1 MNHYLFFLGH
11 QPHISTAEIE
21 AVLVHTA
28 VEPPRFHIGV
38 GLHNSGIDGY
48 QMELKNKNILKLSAK
63 KSINPEELIGRL
75 GGTVKIAEQI
85 ANTDDVRDA
94 IINFLQTV
102 QPEGKI
108 QFSLNGQNSRE
119 LSLDIKKKL
128 KKSGRSVRYIEI
140 KNTATILHNNLIEKQ
155 GDFTLL
161 DDEVYITR
169 AIQPIEDF
177 AERDFGRPG
186 TDSKSGMLPPKL
198 AKIMLNLAKVNKK
211 TVLLDPFCGSGTV
224 LMEGAVLGIEK
235 MYGADISKKALEDTD
250 KNLQWIKKSKKLF
263 NLSYQLHAC
272 DVSKID
278 KYIEKNSIDTIVS
291 EPLLGKPLR
300 GTEDEKTLRA
310 QANNLGELYI
320 SAFQAFQKILK
331 KDGIIIFIIPSF
343 AYKNNWITVDCA
355 EKIAK
360 IGFTS
365 VPFSKDNKFL
375 QYYRP
380 GQKLARNIWRFKKL

>member
-1 MNHYLFFLGH
+1 MNNYLFFLGH

-21 AVLVHTA
+21 AVFSA
-28 VEPPRFHIGV
+28 E
-38 GLHNSGIDGY
+38 NIDY
-48 QMELKNKNILKLSAK
+48 SLELKEKNILKLSTK
-63 KSINPEELIGRL
+63 KNTDASTMIERL

-85 ANTDDVRDA
+85 ENAEDVRDA
-94 IINFLQTV
+94 IINFIEMSQS
-102 QPEGKI
+102 EGKI
-108 QFSLNGQNSRE
+108 QFALNGQNSRE

-161 DDEVYITR
+161 GDEVYVTR

-177 AERDFGRPG
+177 TERDFGRPG

-235 MYGADISKKALEDTD
+235 MYGTDISKKAIEDTE
-250 KNLQWIKKSKKLF
+250 KNLQWIKESKKLL
-263 NLSYQLHAC
+263 NLKYQLHAC
-272 DVSKID
+272 DAIKVD
-278 KYIEKNSIDTIVS
+278 QYIEKNSIDTIVS
-291 EPLLGKPLR
+291 EPLMGKPLH

-310 QANNLGELYI
+310 QANSLGDLYI
-320 SAFQAFQKILK
+320 SAFQTFQKILK

-343 AYKNNWITVDCA
+343 FYKNNWITIDCT
-355 EKIAK
+355 ERIEK
-360 IGFTS
+360 IGFD
-365 VPFSKDNKFL
+365 VIPFSPKNKFL

-380 GQKLARNIWRFKKL
+380 GQKLARNIWCFKKA